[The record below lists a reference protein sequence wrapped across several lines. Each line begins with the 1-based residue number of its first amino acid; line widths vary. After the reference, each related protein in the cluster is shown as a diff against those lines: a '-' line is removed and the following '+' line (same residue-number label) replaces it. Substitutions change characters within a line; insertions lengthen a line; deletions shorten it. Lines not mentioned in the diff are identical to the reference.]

1 MPYPQNSSARLNRVL
16 SEQSTLL
23 RLALAL
29 LAAVGALYIGEHI
42 YLGEY
47 LTTDENSY
55 MFQAWIFLQ
64 GKFSLSCPPLE
75 DAFFHRMIICDD
87 QAGWVSR
94 YPPAHSIWLMPGI
107 ALEFPRLMTAVAASL
122 SVWFKAGPER
132 SWLFLPGARDC
143 Y

>member
-1 MPYPQNSSARLNRVL
+1 MPYQQNSGDRLNRVL
-16 SEQSTLL
+16 SEQSNLL

-29 LAAVGALYIGEHI
+29 LEAVGALYIGEHI

-94 YPPAHSIWLMPGI
+94 YPPACSVQKPHHKKHGL
-107 ALEFPRLMTAVAASL
+107 RASL
-122 SVWFKAGPER
+122 FSRKYCQPA
-132 SWLFLPGARDC
+132 LPDMRLKNILS
-143 Y
+143 YKISST